1 MSPGARF
8 CPSCG
13 LSLEKKNG
21 TKSEIAGYDKDKK
34 TIAGILA
41 ILLGGIG
48 VHYFYLGK
56 TTAGLITIL
65 LTCCTCGF
73 WAILMF
79 IQGIMMLV
87 ISDED
92 FYSKFV
98 NTDRSFPLF

>member
-73 WAILMF
+73 WDSCLRLSTA
-79 IQGIMMLV
+79 
-87 ISDED
+87 D
-92 FYSKFV
+92 FPATPGAAASG
-98 NTDRSFPLF
+98 SC